1 MEAARLAVYDHYA
14 YAAVALV
21 GTALAAW
28 AIWRL
33 LVAPRWRA
41 RVLTL
46 SGVVPPFLNILGV
59 LFGLTL
65 AFIANDTWSAHDRA
79 TNAVYREAD
88 ALRTL
93 DALARSLPEAPQA
106 ALRQAVREHA
116 AATAAEWQQLAR
128 RSSSPQAQQSADR
141 LLSLVAD
148 PAMAQTAGNG
158 VHSLM
163 LATVAHLRDD
173 RDQRIAL
180 SQMHVNPF
188 KWMGMAFLGLLTML
202 SIAVVH
208 VEHQRA
214 AATALILFAVAAAPT
229 AAIVLMQGNPF
240 QSPSFVSPAP
250 IFQLAQT
257 PGATAP

>member
-1 MEAARLAVYDHYA
+1 MHTTDLSIYDHYA

-33 LVAPRWRA
+33 LTAARWRA
-41 RVLTL
+41 PML
-46 SGVVPPFLNILGV
+46 SLAGVVPPFLNILGV

-79 TNAVYREAD
+79 MSAVYREAD

-93 DALARSLPEAPQA
+93 DALARGLPAAPQA
-106 ALRQAVREHA
+106 ALREAVREHA
-116 AATAAEWQQLAR
+116 GATAEEWQSLAHR
-128 RSSSPQAQQSADR
+128 QASAAAQRSADR
-141 LLSLVAD
+141 LLAVVAGND
-148 PAMAQTAGNG
+148 MAQAAGAS
-158 VHSLM
+158 VHGLM
-163 LATVAHLRDD
+163 LSTVAHLRDD
-173 RDQRIAL
+173 RDLRIAL
-180 SQMHVNPF
+180 SQMHVNPL
-188 KWMGMAFLGLLTML
+188 KWMGMAFLGLLTMV

-208 VEHQRA
+208 VEHRRA
-214 AATALILFAVAAAPT
+214 AATALVLFAVAAAPT

-250 IFQLAQT
+250 IAQLAQ
-257 PGATAP
+257 PPATEP

>member
-1 MEAARLAVYDHYA
+1 MEPDRLAVYDHYA

-21 GTALAAW
+21 GTALAALVL
-28 AIWRL
+28 WRL
-33 LVAPRWRA
+33 LAAPRWRTQA
-41 RVLTL
+41 L
-46 SGVVPPFLNILGV
+46 SLAGVVPPFLNILGV

-93 DALARSLPEAPQA
+93 DALALGLPEPQQA

-116 AATAAEWQQLAR
+116 RATADEWHELAHR
-128 RSSSPQAQQSADR
+128 RSSAQAQQSADR
-141 LLSLVAD
+141 LLRLVASPD
-148 PAMAQTAGNG
+148 MAQAAASG

-163 LATVAHLRDD
+163 LGTVGHLRDD
-173 RDQRIAL
+173 RDLRIAL
-180 SQMHVNPF
+180 SHLHVNPL
-188 KWMGMAFLGLLTML
+188 KWMGMAFLGLLTMV

-208 VEHQRA
+208 VEHLRA
-214 AATALILFAVAAAPT
+214 AAVAITLFAVAAAPT

-240 QSPSFVSPAP
+240 QTPSFVSPDP
-250 IFQLAQT
+250 IAQLAR
-257 PGATAP
+257 PAP

>member
-1 MEAARLAVYDHYA
+1 MEPDRLAVYDHYA

-21 GTALAAW
+21 GTAVAALV
-28 AIWRL
+28 IWRL
-33 LVAPRWRA
+33 LAAPRWRTQA
-41 RVLTL
+41 L
-46 SGVVPPFLNILGV
+46 SLAGVVPPFLNILGV

-93 DALARSLPEAPQA
+93 DALALGLPEPQQA

-116 AATAAEWQQLAR
+116 RATANEWHELAHR
-128 RSSSPQAQQSADR
+128 RSSAQAQQSADR
-141 LLSLVAD
+141 LLRLVASPD
-148 PAMAQTAGNG
+148 MAQAAASG

-163 LATVAHLRDD
+163 LGTVGHLRDD
-173 RDQRIAL
+173 RDLRIAL
-180 SQMHVNPF
+180 SHLHVNPL
-188 KWMGMAFLGLLTML
+188 KWMGMAFLGLLTMV

-208 VEHQRA
+208 VEHLRA
-214 AATALILFAVAAAPT
+214 AAVAIALFAVAAAPT

-240 QSPSFVSPAP
+240 QTPSFVSPDP
-250 IFQLAQT
+250 IAQLAR
-257 PGATAP
+257 PAP